1 VSADTDLKTIVIEAR
16 MVFDDATQ
24 FIDAVAHAMDA
35 VEDTRVAEL
44 LRTLRTSPETY
55 GEISDSARWRREVWM
70 ETARRRLGL
79 SPKPPKF
86 VFGLFQAV
94 FDARKRRNRERTR
107 AYIEAMTEQRESRAA
122 ETWRLDSFAGEGIAP
137 DQGEALPAAAPAF
150 AAFSHSVRE
159 QFTRAESAV
168 SLEDREQFLR
178 SRQQIEDAA
187 IRLLKEAGFNV
198 G

>member
-1 VSADTDLKTIVIEAR
+1 VSADTDLKAIVIEAR
-16 MVFDDATQ
+16 MVFYDATQ

-55 GEISDSARWRREVWM
+55 GEISERARWRREVWM

-79 SPKPPKF
+79 SPRPPKF
-86 VFGLFQAV
+86 VFSLFQAV

-107 AYIEAMTEQRESRAA
+107 AYIEAMTEQRVSRAP
-122 ETWRLDSFAGEGIAP
+122 ETSRLEASAGEGIVP
-137 DQGEALPAAAPAF
+137 DQGEAAPAAMSAF

-159 QFTRAESAV
+159 QFARAESAV

-178 SRQQIEDAA
+178 SRRQIEDGA
-187 IRLLKEAGFNV
+187 IRILREAGFNV

>member
-1 VSADTDLKTIVIEAR
+1 MGADTDLKTIVIEAR

-55 GEISDSARWRREVWM
+55 GEISERARWRREVWM

-79 SPKPPKF
+79 SPRPPKF
-86 VFGLFQAV
+86 MFGLFQAV
-94 FDARKRRNRERTR
+94 FDARKRRNRERAR
-107 AYIEAMTEQRESRAA
+107 AYIETMTEQRVSRAP
-122 ETWRLDSFAGEGIAP
+122 ETWRLEASAGEGIAP
-137 DQGEALPAAAPAF
+137 DQGEALPAAVSAF

-159 QFTRAESAV
+159 QFARAESAV
-168 SLEDREQFLR
+168 SREDREQFLR
-178 SRQQIEDAA
+178 SRRQIEDGA
-187 IRLLKEAGFNV
+187 IRILKEAGFNV